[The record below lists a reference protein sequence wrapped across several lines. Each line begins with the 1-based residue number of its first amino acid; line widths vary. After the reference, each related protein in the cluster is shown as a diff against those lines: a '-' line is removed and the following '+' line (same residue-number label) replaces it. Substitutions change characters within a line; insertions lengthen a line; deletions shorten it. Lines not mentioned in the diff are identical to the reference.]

1 MLTFISWANSSHRH
15 RGQRHE
21 VDSGLARDRDNAS
34 PPHTFRIQDAKSRWL
49 LWLEGS
55 VIGPSLAVQQ
65 QRFGFNDS
73 NADYLNP

>member
-1 MLTFISWANSSHRH
+1 
-15 RGQRHE
+15 
-21 VDSGLARDRDNAS
+21 
-34 PPHTFRIQDAKSRWL
+34 L

-55 VIGPSLAVQQ
+55 VIGPGLAVQQ